1 MVSRDT
7 GPADLLTALLVVGS
21 FLVSLLV
28 THLVRY
34 YAIRHSLIDIP
45 NSRSSHSE
53 PTPRGG
59 GLAIVLTWFLGLAIL
74 IVFERFDPRV
84 GLALLVGGA
93 LVAGIG
99 WLDDRRG
106 ISAGARAVV
115 HVLAAIWAVWCLGGF
130 RSLNVGATVVSLGTA
145 GSVLAVVGITWLV
158 NLYNFMDGIDG
169 LAGGEAMSVALVGG
183 VLLAHAGATGFALA
197 VFSLAAAVA
206 GFLVLNWPPAK
217 IFMGDVGSGLLGY
230 ALAVIALA
238 SERAGAVPSLVW
250 VVLLGVFI
258 VDATATLMYRFLK
271 GERWY
276 QAHRSH
282 AYQRAVQSGYSH
294 RVVTM
299 TVLGLNGA
307 LALVAV
313 GAIVYPALLPTAL
326 GAAVGGLLLLWFRV
340 LHLTPRPR

>member
-1 MVSRDT
+1 M
-7 GPADLLTALLVVGS
+7 LTAFLVAGS
-21 FLVSLLV
+21 FLISLLV
-28 THLVRY
+28 THVVRS

-59 GLAIVLTWFLGLAIL
+59 GLAIALTWFLSLAIL
-74 IVFERFDPRV
+74 IVFERFDPWV
-84 GLALLVGGA
+84 GSALLVGGA

-106 ISAGARAVV
+106 ISVGARATV
-115 HVLAAIWAVWCLGGF
+115 HALAAIWAVWCLGGL
-130 RSLNVGATVVSLGTA
+130 RSLNVGTTVVSLGAA

-169 LAGGEAMSVALVGG
+169 LAGGEAVSVALVGG
-183 VLLAHAGATGFALA
+183 VLLALAGATGIALA
-197 VFSLAAAVA
+197 VFSLATAVA

-217 IFMGDVGSGLLGY
+217 IFMGDVASGLLGY

-238 SERAGAVPSLVW
+238 SERAGAVPLLVW
-250 VVLLGVFI
+250 IILLGVFI
-258 VDATATLMYRFLK
+258 VDATATLIYRVLK

-282 AYQRAVQSGYSH
+282 AYQRAVQAGYSH
-294 RVVTM
+294 RAVTIA
-299 TVLGLNGA
+299 VLGLNGV

-313 GAIVYPALLPTAL
+313 GASLYPDLLPAAL
-326 GAAVGGLLLLWFRV
+326 AAAVVGLSWLWFRA
-340 LHLTPRPR
+340 LRLTPRPN